1 MGLPGGF
8 AAAQVARRLLADH
21 QHIDRA
27 AVPSQRHEHPA
38 DAARA
43 RRVLVG
49 VAAAVVERARAG
61 GSAAEESAEVI
72 PVDTPRRR
80 LVQQLARGSDAADR
94 VGATAAKADVATFV
108 TTGQTQNEGQKARD
122 L

>member
-61 GSAAEESAEVI
+61 GAAAEESAEVI
-72 PVDTPRRR
+72 QVDTPRRR
-80 LVQQLARGSDAADR
+80 LVQQLARGRSEEHTSELQSLMRISYACFCL
-94 VGATAAKADVATFV
+94 K
-108 TTGQTQNEGQKARD
+108 KK
-122 L
+122 